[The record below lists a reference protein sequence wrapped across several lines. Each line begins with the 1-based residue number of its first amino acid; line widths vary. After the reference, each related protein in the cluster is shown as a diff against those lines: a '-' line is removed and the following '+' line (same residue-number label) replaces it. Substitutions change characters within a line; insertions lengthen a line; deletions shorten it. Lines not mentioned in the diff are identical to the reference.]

1 MAKAQDFTN
10 GSIKKQILTFALPIL
25 LGNLFQQ
32 FYTLA
37 DTAIAGHI
45 LGDSA
50 LSAIGATSSVSS
62 LILTVAFGI
71 NAGFGIVIAQAFGEK
86 NNRKLKR
93 SFAQS
98 IMFGL
103 IFSVLVAAIS
113 PLIINSVLRA
123 MNTPEEI
130 FSDARAYILILLEFV
145 IVTMFYNLE
154 ATVLRS
160 LGDSKTS
167 VIFIIISTVVNIFLD
182 WLFMAKLNLG
192 VKGAAAA
199 TVLARVVECVIVVW
213 WTHARADKN
222 HFIVGAYRDFKIPGT
237 LVRQIIIKGT
247 PLLLNETLWAGGMAV
262 LMQCYSTRGLAVV
275 AGFNISNTVANLF
288 NVVFIALGS
297 AISIIVGQ
305 QLGAGKLEEAVDT
318 DRKMIVFSVFCCLVI
333 GACMF
338 AIAPFF
344 PRIYNTTEEVRG
356 LAKQFIRIA
365 SACMPLYGFMHAT
378 YFTLR
383 SGGKTVITFLF
394 DSVYVWVV
402 DIPLAFVLTRFTGLP
417 IVPIYLSCQLIEIIK
432 CIIGYVMVKKKIW
445 VNNMVM
451 EH

>member
-86 NNRKLKR
+86 NYRKLKR

-98 IMFGL
+98 IVFGL

-113 PLIINSVLRA
+113 PLILNSVLRA

-130 FSDARAYILILLEFV
+130 FSEARAYILILLEFV

-167 VIFIIISTVVNIFLD
+167 VIFIVISTIINIFLD
-182 WLFMAKLNLG
+182 WLFMAKFNLG
-192 VKGAAAA
+192 VEGAAAA
-199 TVLARVVECVIVVW
+199 TVIAQGISCLLCAAVIV
-213 WTHARADKN
+213 KS
-222 HFIVGAYRDFKIPGT
+222 FKIIRLEKDSFKKDIPLMRSMLTSG
-237 LVRQIIIKGT
+237 LVMGMMNSIFSIGSIILQSAVNGLGSQIIAAQLAARKISDMYMQPLVTVGT
-247 PLLLNETLWAGGMAV
+247 S
-262 LMQCYSTRGLAVV
+262 CST
-275 AGFNISNTVANLF
+275 
-288 NVVFIALGS
+288 
-297 AISIIVGQ
+297 IVSQ
-305 QLGAGKLEEAVDT
+305 NYGAGKIKRIGQAINYSAVY
-318 DRKMIVFSVFCCLVI
+318 S
-333 GACMF
+333 
-338 AIAPFF
+338 
-344 PRIYNTTEEVRG
+344 
-356 LAKQFIRIA
+356 
-365 SACMPLYGFMHAT
+365 
-378 YFTLR
+378 
-383 SGGKTVITFLF
+383 
-394 DSVYVWVV
+394 
-402 DIPLAFVLTRFTGLP
+402 
-417 IVPIYLSCQLIEIIK
+417 LI
-432 CIIGYVMVKKKIW
+432 
-445 VNNMVM
+445 
-451 EH
+451 